1 MPTTVG
7 SMDPPLGNTR
17 LQTSRLLASL
27 LLTNTNPINA
37 EIANLGTITILV
49 VSAYILVFLL
59 IWIEWGLTNISHIF
73 KAVILN
79 TFYKD
84 GTYTCSTMLTLSD
97 IS

>member
-49 VSAYILVFLL
+49 VSAYM
-59 IWIEWGLTNISHIF
+59 SHSS
-73 KAVILN
+73 VIAHWRV
-79 TFYKD
+79 T
-84 GTYTCSTMLTLSD
+84 
-97 IS
+97 

>member
-59 IWIEWGLTNISHIF
+59 I
-73 KAVILN
+73 
-79 TFYKD
+79 
-84 GTYTCSTMLTLSD
+84 
-97 IS
+97 